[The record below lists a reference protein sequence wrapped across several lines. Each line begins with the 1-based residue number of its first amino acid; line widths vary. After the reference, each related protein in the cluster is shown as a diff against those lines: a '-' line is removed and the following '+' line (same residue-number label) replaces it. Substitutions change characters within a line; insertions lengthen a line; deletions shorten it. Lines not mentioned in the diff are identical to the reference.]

1 VFVRDG
7 GSFEMSGG
15 TISGNRA
22 DGGGVGVWNTD
33 SFVKRGG
40 GTIDAANSAK
50 EGRVVYVYSSPG
62 KVRNSAAGP
71 WVNLDSGVA
80 GSAGGW
86 E

>member
-1 VFVRDG
+1 VYIAG
-7 GSFEMSGG
+7 
-15 TISGNRA
+15 
-22 DGGGVGVWNTD
+22 D

-50 EGRVVYVYSSPG
+50 EGRVVYVYGTPR

-71 WVNLDSGVA
+71 GVNLDSGVA